1 MSTSTNYDA
10 MDVTVTV
17 DGTFITGFAEGSMV
31 EGEKDEENFSA
42 SVGAQ
47 GDVVVSEVNNPL
59 GTITITLQQTSP
71 SVSFLNQLANSKKTV
86 PVWVIYGGTPKE
98 KFGGSRAR
106 IKKPATASYSDE
118 AEDREFELQ
127 VFDYTVE
134 S

>member
-1 MSTSTNYDA
+1 MSTNYDA
-10 MDVTVTV
+10 MDVTVMV
-17 DGTFITGFAEGSMV
+17 DETFITGFADGSMV

-71 SVSFLNQLANSKKTV
+71 AVSFLNKLANTKKEV
-86 PVWVIYGGTPKE
+86 SVWVIYNGTPKE

-106 IKKPATASYSDE
+106 IKKPATSSYSNE

-134 S
+134 N

>member
-1 MSTSTNYDA
+1 MSTNYDA
-10 MDVTVTV
+10 MDVTVMV
-17 DGTFITGFAEGSMV
+17 DETFITGFADGSMV

-71 SVSFLNQLANSKKTV
+71 SVSFLNKLANTKKEV
-86 PVWVIYGGTPKE
+86 PVWVIYNGTPKE

-106 IKKPATASYSDE
+106 IKKPATSSYSNE

-134 S
+134 N

>member
-1 MSTSTNYDA
+1 MATSTNYDA

-17 DGTFITGFAEGSMV
+17 DGTFITGFSEGSMV
-31 EGEKDEENFSA
+31 EGEKDEDNFAA

-71 SVSFLNQLANSKKTV
+71 SVSFLNQLANAKKMV
-86 PVWVIYGGTPKE
+86 PVWVIYNGTPKE

-106 IKKPATASYSDE
+106 VKKPATSSFSNE
-118 AEDREFELQ
+118 AEDREFEIQ

-134 S
+134 